1 MKSKNFLSKLWS
13 SVADSQRNDVEFDRR
28 LTVGSPSGFTINWT
42 LKLVS
47 VLVLVLTIGS
57 GNVWG
62 AVPSGWTQVTTLGGM
77 AAGDKIIIVT
87 NDGNNYLNGSTSKGH
102 FSVTPL
108 SVSAPASAS
117 AAGVIQLE
125 STGTANTYKLKLV
138 SSSKYVTATAAK
150 SGSGSVS
157 ATSDESGWTFTC
169 SSSTFS
175 AQYQETGKQAH
186 LRSYENSTFRTY
198 ASATND
204 AFKIYKYSSGPTITT
219 SVTSL
224 SDVGY
229 STSDFSQQVMSFT
242 VRGSSLT
249 NNVTVTAPTN
259 YEVCKTSGGTYTS
272 SVTFD
277 KGSGTL
283 ATSTVY
289 VRLQSGKTAGN
300 YSGDVVCSSSGAT
313 TKNVAVSGS
322 VPFTVTWK
330 ANGTTHAT
338 TYVTYATGTG
348 TALGSLPTD
357 PDPSDYTCSPKAFY
371 GWYDGASYSDASI
384 APSIISTSTKITSDK
399 TYNAVFA
406 DEEDG
411 SSTSTLTASAQGWSD
426 GNNATTKT
434 ISTVTY
440 TWAQN
445 SGSSAPKYYATGTAV
460 RLYPQTNGTNGC
472 QVTISSANTITGVA
486 FTYVTDYEFLTNAPS
501 VGTLTAAGVWS
512 GSATSI
518 TFKNKNNAQVRIQSI
533 VVTYGSTTY
542 SNYATTCCTPL
553 GSVNGSI
560 NWSNGTQATLSW
572 DDIANVASW
581 AVTAIDNTTSSAVAA
596 GNITTP
602 NDDGDTYSCVVSN
615 LTAGHNYTFTIAATA
630 ESDYCDKS
638 QEITATAPNITTSAS
653 SITGLEY
660 IDGNGPS
667 EAKSFTVS
675 AAGLTGN
682 LTVAAPTNF
691 QVSTTSSSS
700 GFGNSATLTP
710 VSGSLTNA
718 TVWVRLT
725 AGLSEN
731 TYGSASTYVT
741 ISGGGAANKNVS
753 VQGLVSA
760 ACTAPT
766 ITAQPSGA
774 TYNLNTPATALS
786 VTATGESLTYQWYSN
801 TANNNTS
808 GTIISGATNS
818 TYTPATTT
826 KGTIYY
832 YCVVSSGACHTA
844 SNTATITVRT
854 PSIATASPSV
864 IAFGDKKVGGTYTAT
879 FTISATN
886 LAYNTGLT
894 LTLGGT
900 ARAYYSI
907 DKTSIAQTSA
917 GTVASTTVT
926 VTYNPTAAGVHGAG
940 ANTYVTISSEG
951 ATSTSVTLSG
961 TGKWEVTWK
970 ASGSDDQ
977 TTLVGNGERPTF
989 PSAPSSCDGTSTTF
1003 IGWTKTAWTGK
1014 QTKTYVDGLTTDA
1027 TKVHTSNSTMSTVT
1041 ANGTTYHAVWAEGD
1055 IYWGRMT
1062 SSDLSSLAAG
1072 SKLVIVAV
1080 AQGYVLKNDLTNSNS
1095 VPSETAGVIS
1105 PSSDLIWE
1113 LAGSSG
1119 AWNIKSGSNTIGT
1132 QFNSCAG
1139 AGNGVVLLANNNH
1152 QSYSIGSS
1160 SHGTNEFYIKDNA
1173 CDNGVLTK
1181 VSKYDDFRI
1190 VNVSSYSS
1198 AADAALKLYTQK
1210 GSYSNFMTTCCDKNI
1225 TLSEP
1230 VITDAASSGATI
1242 TFDETSPVATCE
1254 GETTVT
1260 ATLTLPAG
1268 YEATALNFSGG
1279 SVSVS
1284 PEITLPVTTTTE
1296 YTLTFAQNTNATL
1309 TTTATIA
1316 AKTATAWTWK
1326 YNGGEIPNPLVL
1338 YVGIN
1343 KQLDV
1348 TYTPA
1353 DLLNTQKNYT
1363 VTKTD
1368 AHVAQGAKANAYY
1381 SMRGAAGVTEVTN
1394 TMVKFSLSGLSD
1406 VEVNVTVKPQPRVHF
1421 VDKIHGE
1428 SFADLLPTVESYV
1441 ATFTRTTPTHSDV
1454 SDPGESYNSCER
1466 QHLHLVGWILST
1478 WADANPGA
1486 THSQILGA
1494 GSGKYYAAGASINVE
1509 THDGDT
1515 FYAVWS
1521 KIE

>member
-1 MKSKNFLSKLWS
+1 MKSKNFLSNLWS
-13 SVADSQRNDVEFDRR
+13 SVAGSQRNDVEFDRR

-42 LKLVS
+42 LKLVF

-57 GNVWG
+57 GNVWADVTDEITASSLAATG
-62 AVPSGWTQVTTLGGM
+62 TTYTAFSNVSITSDAKYAGQSAKDASGNIQLRSKNSNSGIVSTTSGGTVKSVKITVGSGSNTVDVYGSNTAYTSAADLYNPSKQGTKVG
-77 AAGDKIIIVT
+77 
-87 NDGNNYLNGSTSKGH
+87 
-102 FSVTPL
+102 SVT
-108 SVSAPASAS
+108 
-117 AAGVIQLE
+117 
-125 STGTANTYKLKLV
+125 STGTVTFSSDYAYVGIRSNSGAIYLSKVEITW
-138 SSSKYVTATAAK
+138 SSSG
-150 SGSGSVS
+150 GS
-157 ATSDESGWTFTC
+157 T
-169 SSSTFS
+169 
-175 AQYQETGKQAH
+175 
-186 LRSYENSTFRTY
+186 
-198 ASATND
+198 
-204 AFKIYKYSSGPTITT
+204 PTITT
-219 SVTSL
+219 SVSSL
-224 SDVGY
+224 SEVGY
-229 STSDFSQQVMSFT
+229 STADFSQQVKSFT
-242 VRGSSLT
+242 VSGSNLT
-249 NNVTVTAPTN
+249 ANVTVTAPTN

-272 SVTFD
+272 SVSFD

-283 ATSTVY
+283 AASRVY

-300 YSGDVVCSSSGAT
+300 YSGNVACSSSGAT
-313 TKNVAVSGS
+313 TKNVSVSGS

-338 TYVTYATGTG
+338 TYVAV
-348 TALGSLPTD
+348 GSTLTLPGSNPT
-357 PDPSDYTCSPKAFY
+357 PSDCGCSGKAFY
-371 GWYDGASYSDASI
+371 GWYGAGSSYSNASVAPTIAKAGDAVS
-384 APSIISTSTKITSDK
+384 ADK
-399 TYNAVFA
+399 TYYAVFA

-460 RLYPQTNGTNGC
+460 RLYPQTSGTNGC

-542 SNYATTCCTPL
+542 SNYATTCCTQL
-553 GSVNGSI
+553 ASINESV

-630 ESDYCDKS
+630 ESGYCDKS

-682 LTVAAPTNF
+682 LSVAAPTNF
-691 QVSTTSSSS
+691 QVSTTSSTS

-818 TYTPATTT
+818 KYTPATTT

-1132 QFNSCAG
+1132 QYNSCAG

-1309 TTTATIA
+1309 TTTATVSAKPLNSITITPSSGEVYVGQYVDFTVSYDPADYINPGYTLNATPVYVTKESA
-1316 AKTATAWTWK
+1316 APANTKLRLKGGRGSGPGASITATVNETVTIKASGDNTK
-1326 YNGGEIPNPLVL
+1326 KASVNMTVNPL
-1338 YVGIN
+1338 
-1343 KQLDV
+1343 
-1348 TYTPA
+1348 
-1353 DLLNTQKNYT
+1353 
-1363 VTKTD
+1363 
-1368 AHVAQGAKANAYY
+1368 
-1381 SMRGAAGVTEVTN
+1381 
-1394 TMVKFSLSGLSD
+1394 
-1406 VEVNVTVKPQPRVHF
+1406 PRVHF
-1421 VDKIHGE
+1421 VDLVHGKE
-1428 SFADLLPTVESYV
+1428 FADVV
-1441 ATFTRTTPTHSDV
+1441 ATISDNALNPNKTMKTSVDWTTPNAND
-1454 SDPGESYNSCER
+1454 CEE
-1466 QHLHLVGWILST
+1466 QHLHLAGWILST
-1478 WADANPGA
+1478 WADANPDA
-1486 THSQILGA
+1486 THSEIAGA
-1494 GSGKYYAAGASINVE
+1494 GATNFYAPGAAINVL
-1509 THDGDT
+1509 TNNGNT
-1515 FYAVWS
+1515 YYAVWA
-1521 KIE
+1521 KEE

>member
-1 MKSKNFLSKLWS
+1 MKSKNFLSNLWS
-13 SVADSQRNDVEFDRR
+13 LLVGSQRNDVEVDRR
-28 LTVGSPSGFTINWT
+28 LTVGLPSGFTINWT

-47 VLVLVLTIGS
+47 VLAILLTVGVGDALGAIASGTYVLCTSTSDLEANAHYIIASGTSSTVYCISNVSNTNNRKTVSASVSSNKITVAANSTIMTFTLGGNSTNGWTFSTDNYAGTAGMLAAASSNSNYLKVIASPGNDGKWNITFSSNVAKPVAKGTYSRKYMKYNYNQGTPIFACYGSSGSESLYLYKLTATCAPITPTLSYTSTNLTIGGGNSSSPTLNKDGSS
-57 GNVWG
+57 GAVTWSSDDEDVATVNSSGVVTPVGTGTCNITASIAAAGGKCAGEVSVEFTITRTITYYVGSTSYTVGGIDGATLLSVLPASPSSCDDDNYPYFYGWKNGSISGSTTTPPTILSTETVSSSSAANTYYAVFTDALNYSDIHTSNVNISSNATAVIG
-62 AVPSGWTQVTTLGGM
+62 GSNYDAKKLGSNGSGGSFTITVPSGTTKLYLH
-77 AAGDKIIIVT
+77 AAGW
-87 NDGNNYLNGSTSKGH
+87 NNKSSSLTLSTSVG
-102 FSVTPL
+102 SISPNTAQNLTSNSGVANSTPFTLATPITNAFFEYTL
-108 SVSAPASAS
+108 SNINS
-117 AAGVIQLE
+117 AATI
-125 STGTANTYKLKLV
+125 TITANNERALV
-138 SSSKYVTATAAK
+138 WGVN
-150 SGSGSVS
+150 S
-157 ATSDESGWTFTC
+157 ATSAG
-169 SSSTFS
+169 
-175 AQYQETGKQAH
+175 
-186 LRSYENSTFRTY
+186 
-198 ASATND
+198 
-204 AFKIYKYSSGPTITT
+204 
-219 SVTSL
+219 
-224 SDVGY
+224 
-229 STSDFSQQVMSFT
+229 
-242 VRGSSLT
+242 
-249 NNVTVTAPTN
+249 
-259 YEVCKTSGGTYTS
+259 
-272 SVTFD
+272 
-277 KGSGTL
+277 GSG
-283 ATSTVY
+283 
-289 VRLQSGKTAGN
+289 N
-300 YSGDVVCSSSGAT
+300 Y
-313 TKNVAVSGS
+313 
-322 VPFTVTWK
+322 
-330 ANGTTHAT
+330 
-338 TYVTYATGTG
+338 
-348 TALGSLPTD
+348 
-357 PDPSDYTCSPKAFY
+357 
-371 GWYDGASYSDASI
+371 I
-384 APSIISTSTKITSDK
+384 
-399 TYNAVFA
+399 
-406 DEEDG
+406 
-411 SSTSTLTASAQGWSD
+411 
-426 GNNATTKT
+426 
-434 ISTVTY
+434 
-440 TWAQN
+440 
-445 SGSSAPKYYATGTAV
+445 
-460 RLYPQTNGTNGC
+460 
-472 QVTISSANTITGVA
+472 
-486 FTYVTDYEFLTNAPS
+486 
-501 VGTLTAAGVWS
+501 
-512 GSATSI
+512 
-518 TFKNKNNAQVRIQSI
+518 
-533 VVTYGSTTY
+533 
-542 SNYATTCCTPL
+542 TTCCTPL
-553 GSVNGSI
+553 GSINGAV
-560 NWSNGTQATLSW
+560 NWSNGTRATLSW

-630 ESDYCDKS
+630 ESGYCDKS

-691 QVSTTSSSS
+691 QVSTTSSTS

-1132 QFNSCAG
+1132 QYNSCAG

-1210 GSYSNFMTTCCDKNI
+1210 GSYSNFMTTCCDKLV
-1225 TLSEP
+1225 TLA
-1230 VITDAASSGATI
+1230 DAVKSGTGSGTV
-1242 TFDETSPVATCE
+1242 TFSETSPVATCA
-1254 GETTVT
+1254 GTTTVT
-1260 ATLTLPAG
+1260 ATVTPNPGHRCDAIS
-1268 YEATALNFSGG
+1268 FSGG
-1279 SVSVS
+1279 DVSVTI
-1284 PEITLPVTTTTE
+1284 PDPFVPFTGATN

-1309 TTTATIA
+1309 ETTVTFTQLQDKYYDYMHGNTTTTKSGNYGAAPSLSSEEKGDGCTGSHYKFIGWIPESDMNMETGEPTTTA
-1316 AKTATAWTWK
+1316 
-1326 YNGGEIPNPLVL
+1326 NM
-1338 YVGIN
+1338 
-1343 KQLDV
+1343 
-1348 TYTPA
+1348 
-1353 DLLNTQKNYT
+1353 
-1363 VTKTD
+1363 
-1368 AHVAQGAKANAYY
+1368 VAG
-1381 SMRGAAGVTEVTN
+1381 
-1394 TMVKFSLSGLSD
+1394 
-1406 VEVNVTVKPQPRVHF
+1406 
-1421 VDKIHGE
+1421 
-1428 SFADLLPTVESYV
+1428 
-1441 ATFTRTTPTHSDV
+1441 
-1454 SDPGESYNSCER
+1454 
-1466 QHLHLVGWILST
+1466 
-1478 WADANPGA
+1478 GA
-1486 THSQILGA
+1486 T
-1494 GSGKYYAAGASINVE
+1494 GKYATGTNYYAIWAEEVE
-1509 THDGDT
+1509 P
-1515 FYAVWS
+1515 
-1521 KIE
+1521 

>member
-1 MKSKNFLSKLWS
+1 MKSKNFLSNLWS
-13 SVADSQRNDVEFDRR
+13 LLAGSQRNDVEFDRR

-42 LKLVS
+42 LKLVF

-57 GNVWG
+57 GNVWADVTDEITASSLAATG
-62 AVPSGWTQVTTLGGM
+62 TTYTAFSNVSITSDAKYAGQSAKDASGNIQLRSKNSNSGIVSTTSGGTVKSVKITVGSGSNTVDVYGSNTAYTSAADLYNPSKQGTKVG
-77 AAGDKIIIVT
+77 
-87 NDGNNYLNGSTSKGH
+87 
-102 FSVTPL
+102 SVT
-108 SVSAPASAS
+108 
-117 AAGVIQLE
+117 
-125 STGTANTYKLKLV
+125 STGTVTFSSDYAYVGIRSNSGAIYLSKVEITW
-138 SSSKYVTATAAK
+138 SSSG
-150 SGSGSVS
+150 GS
-157 ATSDESGWTFTC
+157 T
-169 SSSTFS
+169 
-175 AQYQETGKQAH
+175 
-186 LRSYENSTFRTY
+186 
-198 ASATND
+198 
-204 AFKIYKYSSGPTITT
+204 PTITT
-219 SVTSL
+219 SVSSL
-224 SDVGY
+224 SEVGY
-229 STSDFSQQVMSFT
+229 STADFSQQVKSFT
-242 VRGSSLT
+242 VSGSNLT
-249 NNVTVTAPTN
+249 ANVTVTAPTN

-272 SVTFD
+272 SVSFD

-283 ATSTVY
+283 AASRVY

-300 YSGDVVCSSSGAT
+300 YSGNVACSSSGAT
-313 TKNVAVSGS
+313 TKNVSVSGS

-338 TYVTYATGTG
+338 TYVAV
-348 TALGSLPTD
+348 GSTLTLPGSNPT
-357 PDPSDYTCSPKAFY
+357 PSDCGCSGKAFY
-371 GWYDGASYSDASI
+371 GWYGAGSSYSNASVAPTIAKAGDAVS
-384 APSIISTSTKITSDK
+384 ADK
-399 TYNAVFA
+399 TYYAVFA

-460 RLYPQTNGTNGC
+460 RLYPQTSGTNGC

-542 SNYATTCCTPL
+542 SNYATTCCTQL
-553 GSVNGSI
+553 ASINESV

-630 ESDYCDKS
+630 ESGYCDKS

-682 LTVAAPTNF
+682 LSVAAPTNF
-691 QVSTTSSSS
+691 QVSTTSSTS

-818 TYTPATTT
+818 KYTPATTT

-1132 QFNSCAG
+1132 QYNSCAG

-1309 TTTATIA
+1309 TTTATVSAKPLNSITITPSSGEVYVGQYVDFTVSYDPADYINPGYTLNATPVYVTKESA
-1316 AKTATAWTWK
+1316 APANTKLRLKGGRGSGPGASITATVNETVTIKASGDNTK
-1326 YNGGEIPNPLVL
+1326 KASVNMTVNPL
-1338 YVGIN
+1338 
-1343 KQLDV
+1343 
-1348 TYTPA
+1348 
-1353 DLLNTQKNYT
+1353 
-1363 VTKTD
+1363 
-1368 AHVAQGAKANAYY
+1368 
-1381 SMRGAAGVTEVTN
+1381 
-1394 TMVKFSLSGLSD
+1394 
-1406 VEVNVTVKPQPRVHF
+1406 PRVHF
-1421 VDKIHGE
+1421 VDLVHGKE
-1428 SFADLLPTVESYV
+1428 FADVV
-1441 ATFTRTTPTHSDV
+1441 ATISDNALNPNKTMKTSVDWTTPNAND
-1454 SDPGESYNSCER
+1454 CEE
-1466 QHLHLVGWILST
+1466 QHLHLAGWILST
-1478 WADANPGA
+1478 WADANPDA
-1486 THSQILGA
+1486 THSEIAGA
-1494 GSGKYYAAGASINVE
+1494 GATNFYAPGAAINVL
-1509 THDGDT
+1509 TNNGNT
-1515 FYAVWS
+1515 YYAVWA
-1521 KIE
+1521 KEE